1 MYRCAGAEV
10 WRTNIQ
16 NSICFSAIC
25 LYNAENCIFT
35 NYYYRHN
42 ILFLPDFCIFHL
54 FFSILR
60 SCQSRT
66 EILKTLHRKKFCACT
81 CTMNKRE
88 AKSILFCQ
96 ARLPL
101 CKNVFTQRTFAF
113 KKGSCVPPCNALT
126 GIDFWLLQILTANN
140 KRRTV

>member
-10 WRTNIQ
+10 WRTNIKIQ
-16 NSICFSAIC
+16 SVIQPFAFTMPKIAFSQTTITDII
-25 LYNAENCIFT
+25 YYFYPIFES
-35 NYYYRHN
+35 
-42 ILFLPDFCIFHL
+42 FIFS
-54 FFSILR
+54 FQFLR

-66 EILKTLHRKKFCACT
+66 EILKTLHRKKFCDCT

-88 AKSILFCQ
+88 AKSIPFCQ

-113 KKGSCVPPCNALT
+113 KKGSCVPPCNAST